1 MERIETTVDVG
12 PHRLSIVRPP
22 DAADLI
28 DEDAFAENEFLPY
41 WAELWPSGVALAR
54 AAAET
59 VAPGERVVELG
70 CGLGVASIAAALA
83 GADVLATDWA
93 PEALA
98 FTRENAAR
106 NGVLLETALASWTD
120 PDELV
125 ERGPW
130 DWVLAADVLYE
141 NRNVDAARRAPPPPR
156 PTARCVADPGRP
168 AAKMFFDTLGWET
181 RELGDGVRALSRAD
195 YGTARLT
202 TAANSCAYCG
212 SIVCAIGDSR

>member
-1 MERIETTVDVG
+1 MDHFETVVDVG
-12 PHRLSIVRPP
+12 PYRLSIVRPP

-28 DEDAFAENEFLPY
+28 DEDAFAENEYLPY
-41 WAELWPSGVALAR
+41 WAELWPSGVVLAR

-70 CGLGVASIAAALA
+70 CGLGVASIVAALS

-141 NRNVDAARRAPPPPR
+141 NRNVDPLAALLPRLADRAL
-156 PTARCVADPGRP
+156 VADPGRP

-181 RELGDGVRALSRAD
+181 RELGGGVRALSRA
-195 YGTARLT
+195 T
-202 TAANSCAYCG
+202 TERRG
-212 SIVCAIGDSR
+212 

>member
-1 MERIETTVDVG
+1 VERIEASVEAG
-12 PHRLSIVRPP
+12 PYRLSIVRPP
-22 DAADLI
+22 DAAELI

-41 WAELWPSGVALAR
+41 WAELWPSGIALAR
-54 AAAET
+54 AAAER

-70 CGLGVASIAAALA
+70 CGLGVTSIAAALS

-106 NGVLLETALASWTD
+106 NGVLLETALASWTE

-125 ERGPW
+125 ARGPW

-141 NRNVDAARRAPPPPR
+141 NRNVEPLAALLPRLGDRAL
-156 PTARCVADPGRP
+156 VADPGRP
-168 AAKMFFDTLGWET
+168 AAKTFFDTLGWQA
-181 RELGDGVRALSRAD
+181 ELLAGGVRLLRPP
-195 YGTARLT
+195 
-202 TAANSCAYCG
+202 
-212 SIVCAIGDSR
+212 

>member
-1 MERIETTVDVG
+1 
-12 PHRLSIVRPP
+12 VRPP
-22 DAADLI
+22 DAAELI
-28 DEDAFAENEFLPY
+28 DEDAFAENESLPY

-70 CGLGVASIAAALA
+70 CGLGVASIAAALS

-106 NGVLLETALASWTD
+106 NGVLLETALASWTE
-120 PDELV
+120 PEELV
-125 ERGPW
+125 ARGPW

-141 NRNVDAARRAPPPPR
+141 NRNVEPLVALLPR
-156 PTARCVADPGRP
+156 LGSKALVADPGRP
-168 AAKMFFDTLGWET
+168 AAKTFFDTLGWEA
-181 RELGDGVRALSRAD
+181 EPLAAGVQLLRR
-195 YGTARLT
+195 RP
-202 TAANSCAYCG
+202 
-212 SIVCAIGDSR
+212 